1 MQGMTPLPDD
11 NGHAW
16 CLDFV
21 RSQLKYTCFR
31 VSFAVAKTSFNS
43 LRLQLKL
50 KIS

>member
-1 MQGMTPLPDD
+1 MQGTTQLPD
-11 NGHAW
+11 NKGHAW

-21 RSQLKYTCFR
+21 YSQLKHTCFR

-50 KIS
+50 KIC